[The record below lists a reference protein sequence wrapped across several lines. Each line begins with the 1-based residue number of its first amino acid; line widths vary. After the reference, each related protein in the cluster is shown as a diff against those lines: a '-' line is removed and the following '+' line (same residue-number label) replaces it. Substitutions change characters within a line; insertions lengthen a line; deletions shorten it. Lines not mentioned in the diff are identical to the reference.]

1 MKDHPSGLGESFST
15 LPFTDLAGYVAH
27 AFSICEGHD
36 VYGKWISRNAM
47 ADNFL
52 PMSWQKKNG
61 VPGYQLQ
68 LRI

>member
-1 MKDHPSGLGESFST
+1 MKDHPSDRGVSFST
-15 LPFTDLAGYVAH
+15 LPFIDQTGYEAH
-27 AFSICEGHD
+27 AFRICEGRY
-36 VYGKWISRNAM
+36 VCGKGTSRNTM

-52 PMSWQKKNG
+52 LSWQKNW